1 VIGVPVG
8 DVDRGEPLAEALD
21 PVGERIDL
29 IEGNERVHQDGV
41 VLTVD
46 EGGAHR
52 RPHRIIARS
61 LRRRSTHGPHRR
73 DVDVKVQVGHD

>member
-1 VIGVPVG
+1 MIGVPVG

-46 EGGAHR
+46 EG
-52 RPHRIIARS
+52 
-61 LRRRSTHGPHRR
+61 
-73 DVDVKVQVGHD
+73 